1 LHCAPVGCQQTKVGS
16 KREMH
21 MHSVECNVTNLKHF
35 FFLRR
40 SLSSFVMERD
50 DAGAN
55 QVCNPPMV
63 HSLSWSPSGRL
74 LAAGLGDGTCGIL
87 QVENRRLTLVG
98 RLREGHDS
106 SVATVLFPDWSTG
119 TSNHVLA
126 QDRLLATAG
135 TDGAIL
141 CWDLGNK
148 VAGDGAVDPSAL
160 FGESVVPLENA
171 IDEVSLND
179 TSERILFG
187 IPHEQKP
194 NWMVCSNNTDSVF
207 SATFFVADTTNDITA
222 YAIPMR

>member
-1 LHCAPVGCQQTKVGS
+1 
-16 KREMH
+16 
-21 MHSVECNVTNLKHF
+21 
-35 FFLRR
+35 
-40 SLSSFVMERD
+40 MERD

-87 QVENRRLTLVG
+87 QIDNRKLTQVA

-106 SVATVLFPDWSTG
+106 SVVSVLFPNWSCDG
-119 TSNHVLA
+119 ASNHVLA

-141 CWDLGNK
+141 CWDLGSH
-148 VAGDGAVDPSAL
+148 VAGDGAVDPASL
-160 FGESVVPLENA
+160 FGDSVVPLESS
-171 IDEVSLND
+171 IEQVSLD
-179 TSERILFG
+179 DYASRILFG
-187 IPHEQKP
+187 IPHEAKP
-194 NWMVCSNNTDSVF
+194 NWMVCSGNSDAALP
-207 SATFFVADTTNDITA
+207 ATFFVADTTNDITA